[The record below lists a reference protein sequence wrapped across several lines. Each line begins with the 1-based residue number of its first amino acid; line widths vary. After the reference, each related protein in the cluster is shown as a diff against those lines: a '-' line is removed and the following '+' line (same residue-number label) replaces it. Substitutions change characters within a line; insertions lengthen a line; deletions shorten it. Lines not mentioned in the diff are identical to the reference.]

1 MLVYEN
7 INTMN
12 PQIKYSSRYLKRLKA
27 EAYPE
32 TIDKFR
38 FMVFHL

>member
-12 PQIKYSSRYLKRLKA
+12 PQINIQFAIPQETESESVHGNSR
-27 EAYPE
+27 
-32 TIDKFR
+32 
-38 FMVFHL
+38 